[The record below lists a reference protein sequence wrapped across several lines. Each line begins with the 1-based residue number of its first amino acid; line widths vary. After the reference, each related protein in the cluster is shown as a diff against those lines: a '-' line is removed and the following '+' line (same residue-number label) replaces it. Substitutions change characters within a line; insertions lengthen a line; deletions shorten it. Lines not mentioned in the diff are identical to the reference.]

1 MFFQISQKQQFQ
13 FYFSFCFFAFLS
25 RDKFMQLFVVH
36 ESKPRGSS
44 PTPAPNRLYNSQ
56 VLMDI
61 KMWMFKE
68 EPFLQAHKKLK
79 KQRTMSTLYYVLYT
93 YPWSNIM
100 ASRHDQGQQQHTLKP
115 SQFTGHLITQNFNCL
130 HNQEERLAKLDMLMV
145 QTQGELK

>member
-1 MFFQISQKQQFQ
+1 
-13 FYFSFCFFAFLS
+13 
-25 RDKFMQLFVVH
+25 MQLFVVH

-100 ASRHDQGQQQHTLKP
+100 ASRHD
-115 SQFTGHLITQNFNCL
+115 
-130 HNQEERLAKLDMLMV
+130 
-145 QTQGELK
+145 